1 MRKLSIS
8 NNFSFLKACFIE
20 LKRLKRIKNL
30 EPFKRYGLAA
40 ATCLIPSLSLL
51 LAANHAI
58 SLWLIQVSTAV
69 AVRHKLHNPTPFVRL
84 RRNKRPGFSLS
95 LFVFFSRIFCPVHY
109 VSCVCVAGKELCG
122 DCDTKATTSKS
133 WKGLLT
139 ATPSPKQQSILSF
152 PSSILLLLF
161 SLLVGSCAKAYNAVT
176 CATR

>member
-1 MRKLSIS
+1 MGTTTDAQDPNLPIIQIIQLCFGQDHTFSFLFFLEFHL
-8 NNFSFLKACFIE
+8 NFSFLKACFIE

-58 SLWLIQVSTAV
+58 SLCLIQVSTAV

-95 LFVFFSRIFCPVHY
+95 LSVFFSRIFCPVHY
-109 VSCVCVAGKELCG
+109 VSCVCVCVAGKELCG

-133 WKGLLT
+133 
-139 ATPSPKQQSILSF
+139 
-152 PSSILLLLF
+152 
-161 SLLVGSCAKAYNAVT
+161 
-176 CATR
+176 